1 MINLVNISKSYPNK
15 SRVLKD
21 IYINIAQR
29 DFVSIQGKSGSG
41 KSTLLNIIGLL
52 DNYSEGEYYFKG
64 KSISS
69 MKRNYLAKIRNIELG
84 FVFQS
89 YNLITSSS
97 VYDNVILPFYYGNGF
112 ISDKDK
118 EYISYIFKKLDI
130 EDLKNKNVDLLS
142 GGEKQRVCIARAL
155 VKNASIVIAD
165 EPTGNLDPIN
175 KKIVIDIF
183 KKLNNEGKTIIIVT
197 HDNEVANMASTKYQL
212 EGGFLYKHA

>member
-112 ISDKDK
+112 ISDMDK